1 MALGCYNSLVIIVF
15 MLVDYFDDD
24 RDLFPLLDPIET
36 LALRAVTDRLFVF
49 ITNES
54 IKRPQEITFSL
65 NKDGEKQ
72 ATYALP
78 FFTNNN
84 QLIFPE
90 ITIVQERSLD
100 SGNSILR
107 SSVVIKVMSVD
118 DYETGSL
125 TYKPIQRSLP
135 LSTYWIEDSE
145 SFHPFSMSSQ
155 LVFDGSHYQ
164 FFFDY
169 HGNLIEIQ
177 ANDLASIG
185 NPTFADTS
193 RTRGKRYTNKND
205 MQIIMDDLHH
215 GVNYRGGNSNFAA
228 TVDQGVD
235 IPLTNFFAMM
245 DLGYR
250 VTPDF
255 EIIPLLIYR

>member
-1 MALGCYNSLVIIVF
+1 
-15 MLVDYFDDD
+15 MLVDYCDDD
-24 RDLFPLLDPIET
+24 WDLFPLLDPMET

-49 ITNES
+49 ITNQS
-54 IKRPQEITFSL
+54 IKRPQETTFSL
-65 NKDGEKQ
+65 NNEGEKQ

-78 FFTNNN
+78 FFKNGD

-90 ITIVQERSLD
+90 LTIVQERSLG

-107 SSVVIKVMSVD
+107 SSVEIKVMSAD

-125 TYKPIQRSLP
+125 TYTPNLRSLP

-155 LVFDGSHYQ
+155 FAFECNHYQ
-164 FFFDY
+164 FFFNN
-169 HGNLIEIQ
+169 HGDLIEIQ

-185 NPTFADTS
+185 NPTFAHTS
-193 RTRGKRYTNKND
+193 RTRIERYTNKID
-205 MQIIMDDLHH
+205 MQIFMEDLHYR
-215 GVNYRGGNSNFAA
+215 VNSQGGYSNLAS
-228 TVDQGVD
+228 TVNQRVD
-235 IPLTNFFAMM
+235 IPMTNFFAMM